1 MQMKMFLWE
10 LMSPKSQFQLAAAY
24 HNLKS
29 AMQKNP
35 ESQLHMIQYWRQR
48 TDAKERWD
56 MT

>member
-1 MQMKMFLWE
+1 
-10 LMSPKSQFQLAAAY
+10 MSPKPQFQLAAAY

-35 ESQLHMIQYWRQR
+35 ESQLHLKQYWRQR
-48 TDAKERWD
+48 IDAKGRRN